1 MKVVKW
7 IVLGLVAMAYLAP
20 GVMKLVTPYA
30 EMIVEPAMAWASDF
44 SETQVKIIGVLEI
57 LGVVGLVLPLFLK
70 KYYKLVPISALAL
83 SCLMVGAIITHV
95 GREEAI
101 LMNIVILLLTLLTFW
116 WHKDWMKKAV

>member
-70 KYYKLVPISALAL
+70 KYYKLVTISALAL

-116 WHKDWMKKAV
+116 WHKDWMNKTV